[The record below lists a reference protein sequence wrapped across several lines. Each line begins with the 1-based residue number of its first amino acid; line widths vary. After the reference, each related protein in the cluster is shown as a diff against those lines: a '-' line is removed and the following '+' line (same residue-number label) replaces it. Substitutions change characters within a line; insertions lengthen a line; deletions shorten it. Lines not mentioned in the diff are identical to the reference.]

1 MSEPVDRIDH
11 VVNYLGDR
19 LDQAVAGYEALG
31 FKLTPRGHHSVGSS
45 NHLAIFGTDYLELLG
60 YEPQKAHLAAGQ
72 WGSVT
77 GLRGLVFKTDDAQV
91 LADSLHA
98 RGIAT
103 QTHGPQPLSRPVDL
117 PDGTVAEA
125 SFRTLHLDPA
135 TTPEG
140 RVYFCEHQ
148 TPDLVWTPQWQ
159 DQPNGVTGINAVVIV
174 ADDPV
179 RAIATVQGLY
189 LDHPAQPVPGGLRI
203 GLRGGA
209 VEYLTPD
216 AAKARYGA
224 ALPPLSGAS
233 AQQVALVLKVGA
245 ITRTAEVLAR
255 GGSPFTRTD
264 QGDLIVPAKAA
275 FGVTLVFTEAD
286 PG

>member
-11 VVNYLGDR
+11 VVNYLGDQ
-19 LDQAVAGYEALG
+19 LNEAVAGYEALG

-60 YEPQKAHLAAGQ
+60 YEPQNAHLAAGQ

-91 LADSLHA
+91 LAGSLHA

-103 QTHGPQPLSRPVDL
+103 QTPAPQPLSRPVDL
-117 PDGTVAEA
+117 PDGTLAEA
-125 SFRTLHLDPA
+125 RFRTLHLDPA

-148 TPDLVWTPQWQ
+148 TPDLVWMPQWQ

-174 ADDPV
+174 AADPIQ
-179 RAIATVQGLY
+179 AIATLQGLY
-189 LDHPAQPVPGGLRI
+189 PDHPAHPIPGGLRI
-203 GLRGGA
+203 SLRGGGI
-209 VEYLTPD
+209 EYLTP
-216 AAKARYGA
+216 AEAKARYGA
-224 ALPPLSGAS
+224 ALPVLTGAP
-233 AQQVALVLKVGA
+233 AQQVALILKVAA
-245 ITRTAEVLAR
+245 IARTEEVLTHSGRPFAR
-255 GGSPFTRTD
+255 ND
-264 QGDLIVPAKAA
+264 QGDLIVPASAA
-275 FGVTLVFTEAD
+275 FGVTLVFTQAE

>member
-11 VVNYLGDR
+11 VVNYLGDQ
-19 LDQAVAGYEALG
+19 LNQAVAGYEALG
-31 FKLTPRGHHSVGSS
+31 FRLTPRGHHSVGSS
-45 NHLAIFGTDYLELLG
+45 NHLAIFGSDYLELLG

-103 QTHGPQPLSRPVDL
+103 QTPTPQPLSRPVDL

-174 ADDPV
+174 AADPA

-189 LDHPAQPVPGGLRI
+189 LTHPAHPIPGGLRI
-203 GLRGGA
+203 SLQGGA
-209 VEYLTPD
+209 VEYVTPD
-216 AAKARYGA
+216 EAKSRYGA
-224 ALPPLSGAS
+224 ALPALTGAP
-233 AQQVALVLKVGA
+233 AQQVALVLKVKA
-245 ITRTAEVLAR
+245 IARTAEVLAHSN
-255 GGSPFTRTD
+255 SPFTRLGN
-264 QGDLIVPAKAA
+264 GDLLVPASAA

-286 PG
+286 PA